1 MDYEKIQE
9 EVIEKLKRVDSLSQ
23 LESLKSEYLGRKG
36 KIRSLFSEI
45 KKVDTDKR
53 RELGKILNLLKDDIE
68 KAFEKKRNELLDR
81 VEHFDITEP
90 GKPWLGVGSLHP
102 IYIVANRILKI
113 LESMGFD
120 IGEGPE
126 VEEEEY
132 NFEKLNIPKY
142 HPARD
147 MQQSLYLNNGKMLRT
162 HTSPFQIRYMLAHKP
177 PLKAATFGKVF
188 RADEFDTTHS
198 PVFHQIE
205 GLAVDRSIGI
215 GDLKWVI
222 EKTVESLF
230 GRGTKVKFTPSYFP
244 FTEPSMEVH
253 VFYNGRWL
261 EMWV

>member
-1 MDYEKIQE
+1 
-9 EVIEKLKRVDSLSQ
+9 
-23 LESLKSEYLGRKG
+23 
-36 KIRSLFSEI
+36 
-45 KKVDTDKR
+45 
-53 RELGKILNLLKDDIE
+53 
-68 KAFEKKRNELLDR
+68 
-81 VEHFDITEP
+81 
-90 GKPWLGVGSLHP
+90 
-102 IYIVANRILKI
+102 
-113 LESMGFD
+113 MGFD

-261 EMWV
+261 EMLGCGMIHPQVLRNVGINPDEWSGYAFGIGVERFAMVKYGIDDIRRFYENDIRFLEFFKNESWY